1 MDFYLKK
8 FACLSHLDLLT
19 RSFLI
24 IFVNYTRLCMAWK
37 RLHTL
42 GMMNLMSIFCLLVFI
57 TLSVIIVFF
66 VYENFGVIIN
76 LVFRVDDLIIIGNQS
91 HYVEEFIKQLG
102 TQFSIKD
109 LGNLNLFLELNSF
122 VLLLVNFLT
131 NRNIYV
137 IYLTKPTW
145 QMQISENTYCLWYM
159 SRF

>member
-1 MDFYLKK
+1 M
-8 FACLSHLDLLT
+8 
-19 RSFLI
+19 
-24 IFVNYTRLCMAWK
+24 
-37 RLHTL
+37 
-42 GMMNLMSIFCLLVFI
+42 
-57 TLSVIIVFF
+57 IIVFF

-137 IYLTKPTW
+137 IYLTKPT
-145 QMQISENTYCLWYM
+145 
-159 SRF
+159 